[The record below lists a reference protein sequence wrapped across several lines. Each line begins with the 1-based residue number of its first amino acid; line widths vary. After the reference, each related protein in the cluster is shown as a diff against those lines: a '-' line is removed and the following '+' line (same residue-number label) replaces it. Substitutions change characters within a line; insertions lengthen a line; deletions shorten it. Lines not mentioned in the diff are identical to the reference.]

1 MVKSPVGASLS
12 TVAYIVSGLMDFIG
26 GSTKQTASDVE
37 NAMTELG
44 WLDDVTAGH
53 A

>member
-1 MVKSPVGASLS
+1 MVKSAVGASLS
-12 TVAYIVSGLMDFIG
+12 TVAYIVIPFG